1 MDINIIIV
9 GMQFFMDLLCL
20 YVSFEQGHWCSFFLN
35 YLFKVVC
42 TVNSFG
48 RWRSYLPPEHRTGVF
63 NVQYNKDNIS
73 CIKGQAS
80 LSIIKDSDSLCSGL
94 LFHNAMHCMHRGHLA
109 LSAPFCGN
117 WGSEKWCKNTNILAT
132 AIAVSKKL
140 SFISD
145 PGAYSFPS
153 DPWNWQANI

>member
-9 GMQFFMDLLCL
+9 GRQFFMDLLCF

-48 RWRSYLPPEHRTGVF
+48 RWRSYLPPEHRTGGAVQY
-63 NVQYNKDNIS
+63 NTVQYNKDIS

-80 LSIIKDSDSLCSGL
+80 LSL
-94 LFHNAMHCMHRGHLA
+94 
-109 LSAPFCGN
+109 
-117 WGSEKWCKNTNILAT
+117 
-132 AIAVSKKL
+132 
-140 SFISD
+140 
-145 PGAYSFPS
+145 
-153 DPWNWQANI
+153 